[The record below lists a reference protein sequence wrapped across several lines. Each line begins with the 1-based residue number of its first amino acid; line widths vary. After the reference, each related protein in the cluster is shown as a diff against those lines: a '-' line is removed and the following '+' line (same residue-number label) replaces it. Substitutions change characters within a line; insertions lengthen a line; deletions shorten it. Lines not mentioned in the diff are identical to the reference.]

1 MLINGEKNEKRKT
14 KKLPKLQTQLQQR
27 NLYFKRRPNR
37 KDRILFHVEPKMI
50 DKKFYI
56 NVKELMIKSLP
67 RPKLKPTVF
76 VLDGEW
82 LRLITVE
89 TEV

>member
-1 MLINGEKNEKRKT
+1 MIN
-14 KKLPKLQTQLQQR
+14 KK
-27 NLYFKRRPNR
+27 Y
-37 KDRILFHVEPKMI
+37 
-50 DKKFYI
+50 YI
-56 NVKELMIKSLP
+56 NVKELMIKALP